1 MFGRKG
7 KAKPAAAGEELEDA
21 APVASKAGDAD
32 DTELVAK
39 PAPAKSGGGLIKT
52 IVGMVAITLIAAGG
66 GVALGT
72 QTGAAIER
80 AIAARDAKAP
90 VAGQPLSAVKYASD
104 TVIKTIEPVIT
115 NLASPSDIWV
125 RLETAMIFKNGSL
138 PNPEVTAAQ
147 IRQDEVA
154 YLRTLTLG
162 QLEGPSALQHL
173 REDLNERASL
183 RSGGKVTE
191 LIIQTLIV
199 Q

>member
-7 KAKPAAAGEELEDA
+7 KGKDAAAGDELADA
-21 APVASKAGDAD
+21 APVASGAD
-32 DTELVAK
+32 DTDDAALVAK
-39 PAPAKSGGGLIKT
+39 PAPKAKGGGILMT
-52 IVGMVAITLIAAGG
+52 IVGLVVVTLIGAGG

-80 AIAARDAKAP
+80 AIAVREAATP
-90 VAGQPLSAVKYASD
+90 VAGHPLSPAKYPSD
-104 TVIKTIEPVIT
+104 TVLKTIEPVIT

-125 RLETAMIFKNGSL
+125 RIETAMIFKGGSL
-138 PNPEVTAAQ
+138 ANPDVTAAQ
-147 IRQDEVA
+147 IRQDQVA
-154 YLRTLTLG
+154 YLRTLSLA